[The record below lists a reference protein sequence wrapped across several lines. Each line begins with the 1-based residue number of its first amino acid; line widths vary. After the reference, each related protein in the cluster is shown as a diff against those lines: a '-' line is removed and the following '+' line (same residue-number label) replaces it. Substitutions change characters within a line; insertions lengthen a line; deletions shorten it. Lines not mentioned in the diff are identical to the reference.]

1 MRVHSIGSFC
11 LSLLLV
17 SVAIA
22 QDNNGLNRPEVA
34 AIKAKLVAVR
44 AATGGEPSGY
54 ALESEDFSLPTKF
67 NPARDGKFWPIT
79 SSVYLRFT
87 DKAVQ
92 DAQANSEQAAADF
105 QARYM
110 AAVMSGNETA
120 MQAAMSEMM
129 QAQNGD
135 GSATKEDMAV
145 NIQFNMNPYAGID
158 PDGVLFD
165 KPGVIALASSD
176 VQNQSGQVVI
186 YFDPVAL
193 RETETLA
200 RVELSTP
207 QDGVSN
213 RSGVFNVTISL
224 NGPVDEIQAL
234 AKNINTSAVLA
245 VIDSQ

>member
-129 QAQNGD
+129 QAQNGV
-135 GSATKEDMAV
+135 GSETKEDMMV

-158 PDGVLFD
+158 PDGVLFE
-165 KPGVIALASSD
+165 KPVLLRWPAVMSRTNPARWSFTSTRLPFAKPKRWPGSNSVRRRMESAI
-176 VQNQSGQVVI
+176 VVAFSMSP
-186 YFDPVAL
+186 Y
-193 RETETLA
+193 R
-200 RVELSTP
+200 
-207 QDGVSN
+207 
-213 RSGVFNVTISL
+213 
-224 NGPVDEIQAL
+224 
-234 AKNINTSAVLA
+234 
-245 VIDSQ
+245 